1 MSKIISNEVPEEFF
15 VALCVWAGQ
24 YGNGQE
30 RITKLTSEGYN
41 AEHIQ
46 QIVNLIGAV
55 FEECDY

>member
-1 MSKIISNEVPEEFF
+1 MSKMISNEVPEEFF
-15 VALCVWAGQ
+15 VALCVWSGQ

-30 RITKLTSEGYN
+30 RITKLNSEGYN